1 MIFRFSEYYTLFV
14 SAGYDLQTITRM
26 TPEDL
31 TAIGNIK
38 TIYININPSQNPG
51 DFKIIIYVVV
61 VVQLY
66 VQEVQNCLDIQ

>member
-1 MIFRFSEYYTLFV
+1 MNEIFRFSEYYTLFV

-38 TIYININPSQNPG
+38 TLFLSP
-51 DFKIIIYVVV
+51 
-61 VVQLY
+61 
-66 VQEVQNCLDIQ
+66 